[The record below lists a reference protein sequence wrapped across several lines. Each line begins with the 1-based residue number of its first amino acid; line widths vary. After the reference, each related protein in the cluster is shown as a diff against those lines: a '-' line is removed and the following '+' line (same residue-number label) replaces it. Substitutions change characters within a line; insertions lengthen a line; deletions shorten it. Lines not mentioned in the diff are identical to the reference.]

1 MNPSDLATRVA
12 LLRRLADRADAIALT
27 HFQRVDLRTMSKA
40 DATPVTEADLAIE
53 AMVREELRRACPGDA
68 ILGEEHGEEHGKEHG
83 EEHGEKLGK
92 KDGEAARPGHFRWVI
107 DPIDGTVGF
116 SNGIPI
122 FATLIGLEF
131 ENRVVAGA
139 CSMAALGERVWAARG
154 MGATWERVGRAP
166 VPARVRTGAR
176 LGEALICTTGVEYFE
191 QSGTTDALLRVA
203 RAARRVRGIGDS
215 YGGMLVATGRADGWF
230 DPVMYPWDSG
240 PFPVILAEAGGVFT
254 DWHGREDIRGGS
266 ALAACPALHA
276 ELLKLVAR

>member
-1 MNPSDLATRVA
+1 MDPSDLATRVE
-12 LLRRLADRADAIALT
+12 LLHRLADRADAIALA

-53 AMVREELRRACPGDA
+53 AMVREEIRRACPGDA
-68 ILGEEHGEEHGKEHG
+68 ILGEEHGEDHG
-83 EEHGEKLGK
+83 EEHGNEN
-92 KDGEAARPGHFRWVI
+92 GEAARPDRFRWVI

-131 ENRVVAGA
+131 EDRVVAGA

-166 VPARVRTGAR
+166 VPARVRTCAR
-176 LGEALICTTGVEYFE
+176 LSDALICTTGVEYFE
-191 QSGTTDALLRVA
+191 ESGTTDALLRVA

-215 YGGMLVATGRADGWF
+215 YGGMLVATGRADGWL

-240 PFPVILAEAGGVFT
+240 PFPVILSEAGGVFT

-266 ALAACPALHA
+266 ALAACPPLHA